1 MVQNLSNKIE
11 YLGTEKKYRTLSFD
25 LEAEEFRKLFKD
37 YQEKTAHD
45 LIEIVSNSKNKNSRL
60 VAVYLL
66 GRNKSEDSTIKKTL
80 RNLLSYEASAVKK
93 EAIWSL
99 ARIGDTNILT
109 SLLSLLPRCENEVER
124 SITIRLIGR
133 VGDKQTIL
141 PLLKL
146 YVEFNEL
153 SSMSA
158 GLALNEIINKIGIEP
173 IAIELFNKDKNIRK
187 AVIWLLSARA
197 QFTTR
202 EERKKIVKYLKE
214 ALISEKTPSL
224 QLLLAYNLSLLNIPE
239 GTKELLHLSLANKI
253 DKKRQQF
260 FWNEITRSYIYCQ
273 KQSSLELVKRLN
285 EGITSK
291 DFDSKNNEKT
301 ILSILK
307 KLEKL
312 ISNIDSIFDW

>member
-1 MVQNLSNKIE
+1 MVQKLSNKIE
-11 YLGTEKKYRTLSFD
+11 YLGTDKKFRTLSFD
-25 LEAEEFRKLFKD
+25 LEAEEFRRLFKE
-37 YQEKTAHD
+37 YQEKTTHD

-66 GRNKSEDSTIKKTL
+66 GRNKSEDSAIKKTL

-133 VGDKQTIL
+133 VGDKSTIL
-141 PLLKL
+141 PLLKV

-173 IAIELFNKDKNIRK
+173 LAIELLNKEKNIRK
-187 AVIWLLSARA
+187 AVIWLLSACA
-197 QFTTR
+197 QFTTQ

-214 ALISEKTPSL
+214 ALISEKRPSL
-224 QLLLAYNLSLLNIPE
+224 RLLLAYNLSQLNVPE
-239 GTKELLHLSLANKI
+239 GTKELLHLSLTNKI
-253 DKKRQQF
+253 DQKRQQF
-260 FWNEITRSYIYCQ
+260 FWNEITRYYIYHQ
-273 KQSSLELVKRLN
+273 KQSSLELVNKLN
-285 EGITSK
+285 KELNSQ
-291 DFDSKNNEKT
+291 DFDLKNNERN
-301 ILSILK
+301 ILTNLK
-307 KLEKL
+307 KLEE
-312 ISNIDSIFDW
+312 IITSIDSIFDL